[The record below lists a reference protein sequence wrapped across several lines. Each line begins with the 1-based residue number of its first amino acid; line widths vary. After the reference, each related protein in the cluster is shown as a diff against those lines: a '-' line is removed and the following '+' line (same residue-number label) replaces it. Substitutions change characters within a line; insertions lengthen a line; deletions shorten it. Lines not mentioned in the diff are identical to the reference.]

1 MSSIEEEEGPELESL
16 KDVPST
22 PWELT
27 DFTSNLEFAAHI
39 MGLYVCGEMT
49 EPVIPI
55 FDNVYHDYILWPA
68 IFFDRPPLQLPHPRR
83 FGEHFH
89 KTIDRYPM
97 FWKEY
102 IEQVAKIIDLKP
114 CKVVPHR
121 IFISKTRYVAETPL
135 GFYYPKKPNTF
146 GIYFA
151 PKNETDPI
159 VLANLVRFRDAPEP
173 LDISIDTEKGE
184 DEEGEEEDQSNAPR
198 YTVKIE
204 DHPPRNGTYNHVKRN
219 DGKFERVCLGQTH

>member
-1 MSSIEEEEGPELESL
+1 
-16 KDVPST
+16 
-22 PWELT
+22 
-27 DFTSNLEFAAHI
+27 
-39 MGLYVCGEMT
+39 
-49 EPVIPI
+49 
-55 FDNVYHDYILWPA
+55 
-68 IFFDRPPLQLPHPRR
+68 
-83 FGEHFH
+83 
-89 KTIDRYPM
+89 M